1 MLGTPPNV
9 SLLVPHHGALP
20 TLWLLWLYLFL
31 SLGVTKS
38 HQALQLR
45 SPLFV
50 VDVKCEKTGRRNHH
64 VHGTSPDVCFSLGLT
79 RAMFSGKGPPA
90 CVCFVGH
97 VDGCLASCDRV
108 TGGVWECRSSGSR
121 VGVGLS

>member
-1 MLGTPPNV
+1 MTKRTLLILQGADSDTDRGAQFRLASRHSRIGTCPWPVLGTPPNV

-64 VHGTSPDVCFSLGLT
+64 VHGTSPDVCFSLG
-79 RAMFSGKGPPA
+79 
-90 CVCFVGH
+90 
-97 VDGCLASCDRV
+97 
-108 TGGVWECRSSGSR
+108 
-121 VGVGLS
+121 